1 MKETCEVNRL
11 IEEQNQPA
19 LGNILLVED
28 NHADAILLT
37 RAFARAGVRNPVN
50 HLAEGETAQKFLDSE
65 GQYADRQM
73 HPLPILMIL
82 DLNLPGMSGLELV
95 RWIRLQ
101 RHLRRI
107 PVLVLTSER
116 EDRYM
121 EAAYAAGANSYLLKS
136 FDAEEINRV
145 VDLISNYWLGYNES
159 PLVVNKTA
167 NRPQ

>member
-1 MKETCEVNRL
+1 MKETYEANRV

-19 LGNILLVED
+19 VGTILLVED
-28 NHADAILLT
+28 NHADAVLLT
-37 RAFARAGVRNPVN
+37 RAFVRAGVRNPIN
-50 HLAEGETAQKFLDSE
+50 HFSEGETAQKFLD
-65 GQYADRQM
+65 GQGEYVDRQM

-82 DLNLPGMSGLELV
+82 DLNLPGMSGLELL

-121 EAAYAAGANSYLLKS
+121 EAAYTAGANSYLLKS
-136 FDAEEINRV
+136 FDVEEINRV
-145 VDLISNYWLGYNES
+145 VDLISNYWLGFNES
-159 PLVVNKTA
+159 PLVLNKTA
-167 NRPQ
+167 DRQ